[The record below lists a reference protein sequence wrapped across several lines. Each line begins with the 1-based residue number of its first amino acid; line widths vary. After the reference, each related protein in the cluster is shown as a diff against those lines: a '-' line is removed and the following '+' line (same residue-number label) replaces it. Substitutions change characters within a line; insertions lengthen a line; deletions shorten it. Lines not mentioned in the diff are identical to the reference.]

1 MNVVRARRIVSSRK
15 RGSSWPLVADTEE
28 GLLLVK
34 LRGAAQ
40 GTAALVAEIV
50 VAELADALSMRV
62 PRRTLV
68 TLSADIP
75 SDDGDPELRELLAA
89 SDGLNLGFRFLEG
102 AREIRPEEAAAAPD
116 DLAMPA
122 LWLDGLVMNPDRTTK
137 NPNILAAEHAFWL
150 IDHGA
155 ALGFQYDWKAV
166 TENAPRAPYA
176 IDRHLF
182 ASRSA
187 LLPEWDER
195 LAPRLSRETVTRAVD
210 AVPDDFLIP
219 LLGRAATPDR
229 VRRRRAGYQ
238 AFLWKRLKP
247 PRPFVP

>member
-15 RGSSWPLVADTEE
+15 RGSSWPVVADTEE
-28 GLLLVK
+28 GPLLVK

-40 GTAALVAEIV
+40 GPAALVAEIV

-68 TLSADIP
+68 TLGADVP
-75 SDDGDPELRELLAA
+75 SDDGDPELRELLVA

-102 AREIRPEEAAAAPD
+102 AREIRPEEATAVPD
-116 DLAMPA
+116 DLAVPT
-122 LWLDGLVMNPDRTTK
+122 LWLDRLVMNPDRTTK

-166 TENAPRAPYA
+166 TEEAPRAAYT
-176 IDRHLF
+176 IEHHLF

-187 LLPEWDER
+187 LLRDWDER
-195 LAPRLSRETVTRAVD
+195 LATRLSRETVARAIA
-210 AVPDDFLIP
+210 AVPDDFLVP
-219 LLGRAATPDR
+219 LLGRAATDDR
-229 VRRRRAGYQ
+229 VRRRRAAYQ
-238 AFLWKRLKP
+238 AFLWKRLNAP
-247 PRPFVP
+247 GPFAA